1 MQFLQHKELPGRGT
15 YLKLSDS
22 VYTTFHTEPGNREV
36 AEIVKSLVPFTII
49 LVKRASKNGSKLLLD
64 EVEVLDGKQP
74 AL

>member
-1 MQFLQHKELPGRGT
+1 M
-15 YLKLSDS
+15 
-22 VYTTFHTEPGNREV
+22 

-74 AL
+74 GKKLVSRNF